1 MKGTE
6 IKGDQELQRTV
17 RKAQEL
23 KGTKSYQR
31 MGYKRNPN

>member
-6 IKGDQELQRTV
+6 IKGDQELQRMV

-23 KGTKSYQR
+23 KGTKSYR
-31 MGYKRNPN
+31 EWYERHRN